1 MLSWGWL
8 KRRASIVTP
17 NAVTELRT
25 TKSGLD
31 LTSFED
37 VTLYKKVPIIAEVH
51 SLEDALSRLGH
62 DKAKLLTI
70 LRDGLQAEATRS
82 ARESSEG
89 WKIFEDGK
97 ETEKT
102 FEGTLANP
110 EDVNPVVLMFAKLN
124 FGFDE
129 IVTDP
134 KNPQEGRD
142 KKVAAKQA
150 AKDLIRS
157 MPQVLTA
164 LQKKAAGPAE

>member
-1 MLSWGWL
+1 
-8 KRRASIVTP
+8 VTP
-17 NAVTELRT
+17 QAVTELRT

-37 VTLYKKVPIIAEVH
+37 VTLYKKVPVIAEVH
-51 SLEDALSRLGH
+51 SLEDALHRLGN

-89 WKIFEDGK
+89 WKVLEEGK
-97 ETEKT
+97 ETET
-102 FEGTLANP
+102 PFEGTLANP

-124 FGFDE
+124 FGFDD
-129 IVTDP
+129 IVTT
-134 KNPQEGRD
+134 KENPQAGRD
-142 KKVAAKQA
+142 AKAAAKQA

-164 LQKKAAGPAE
+164 LQKKAAAQKSE